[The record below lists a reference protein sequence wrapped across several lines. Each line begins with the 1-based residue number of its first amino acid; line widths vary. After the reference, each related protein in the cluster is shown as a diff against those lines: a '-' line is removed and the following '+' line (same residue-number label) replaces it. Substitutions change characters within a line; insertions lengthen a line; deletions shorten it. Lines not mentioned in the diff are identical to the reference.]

1 MENTNLTGIFL
12 FARLVMNNLAKQPNR
27 RRFHDEIKVTR
38 LPSELNQAYVT
49 FILGSFSFE
58 NILSDVSYTRIM
70 ERLRQDLS
78 SEQLVYTEL
87 LLGWLVCSKRPLKW
101 TEIQVALS
109 IDLHS
114 TDDMNKLDVDLKLS
128 DDVQD
133 LCGSLVQIL
142 KGNRVELVHSTAKL

>member
-1 MENTNLTGIFL
+1 M
-12 FARLVMNNLAKQPNR
+12 Q
-27 RRFHDEIKVTR
+27 
-38 LPSELNQAYVT
+38 
-49 FILGSFSFE
+49 
-58 NILSDVSYTRIM
+58 
-70 ERLRQDLS
+70 RLRRDLS
-78 SEQLVYTEL
+78 PQQLVYTEL

-114 TDDMNKLDVDLKLS
+114 TVDVNKLDVDLKLS
-128 DDVQD
+128 DDIQD